1 MPDGAA
7 LLHCLGSCWAP
18 HLVPSALLGIVSSGR
33 CRAEGKLTCMGF
45 IAPTAPCFFFSF
57 LFPFFFSPNRS
68 CHLIQN
74 RQLDVELNYCH
85 QALTGVTL
93 WCSNQDRARRGHQS
107 RLPSVHK
114 AWNSVLSTTSAC
126 QSGACLY
133 AALARPRQEHQ
144 KSKIRLSQ
152 PVLHEFL
159 CQKNKR
165 KSFSLAPAVSV
176 LTA

>member
-7 LLHCLGSCWAP
+7 LLRCLGPCWAP

-45 IAPTAPCFFFSF
+45 IASTAPCFFFPFS
-57 LFPFFFSPNRS
+57 FFFSQIVHAIWSRIGS
-68 CHLIQN
+68 WMW
-74 RQLDVELNYCH
+74 ELNYCH

-93 WCSNQDRARRGHQS
+93 WCSNQDRTRRGHQS

-133 AALARPRQEHQ
+133 TALARSRQEHQ

-152 PVLHEFL
+152 PVLHESL
-159 CQKNKR
+159 CQKTKE
-165 KSFSLAPAVSV
+165 SLLP
-176 LTA
+176 